1 MRALVAMSGGVDS
14 SVAAA
19 LMIEAGYDVV
29 GVTLKQWV
37 GAGGA
42 MPTAGCCT
50 VSDAEDARRGAP
62 VGREGRAVDAR
73 RTSQYLFRR
82 CHRRTHSRAILG
94 GLPGRKD
101 LVGRVGETP
110 P

>member
-50 VSDAEDARRGAP
+50 VSDACRIHLCRMHIGYTYISDACPIHNQSARMCFQHASDAP
-62 VGREGRAVDAR
+62 LGRFMDGMYV
-73 RTSQYLFRR
+73 
-82 CHRRTHSRAILG
+82 
-94 GLPGRKD
+94 
-101 LVGRVGETP
+101 
-110 P
+110 